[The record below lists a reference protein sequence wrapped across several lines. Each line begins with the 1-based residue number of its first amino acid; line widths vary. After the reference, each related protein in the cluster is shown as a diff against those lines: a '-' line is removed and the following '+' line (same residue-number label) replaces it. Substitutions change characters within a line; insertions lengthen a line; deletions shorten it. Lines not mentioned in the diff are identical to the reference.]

1 MKSDPKST
9 IEAGR
14 AVLGIELGSTR
25 IKAVLTS
32 LAKAGEIN
40 LCVLDVLGNP
50 IIYPTND
57 CALCKCVRESAHGR
71 AQCIKYASHS
81 VLEAMREKRTYFY
94 VCPFGL
100 VDFVTPI
107 FYDGEFL
114 GAVCGG
120 QVRSAEAAA
129 RADFV
134 YPFFGRNEYG
144 VDEKRMRELF
154 EAMPDR
160 PAERFFESAK
170 LVELFAGNLGS
181 VTAVVEMSRREEAEN
196 LAERERLHPA
206 FSYIE
211 KNFTKDIAL
220 GDMARLCHMSENYF
234 SRMFGRVTGTTFPRY
249 IADLRIARAKELLL
263 AGGKVRA
270 VAYDVGYDDPA
281 YFVRKFKQFTGM
293 SPTEWQRF
301 KRAETVTSRADIP
314 SATTEG

>member
-1 MKSDPKST
+1 MKNIFKDDVSL
-9 IEAGR
+9 A
-14 AVLGIELGSTR
+14 R

-32 LAKAGEIN
+32 LAKASDIN
-40 LCVLDVLGNP
+40 LCVLDVLGDP

-57 CALCKCVRESAHGR
+57 CALCKCVRANAQGR

-81 VLEAMREKRTYFY
+81 VLEAMRERRTYFY

-107 FYDGEFL
+107 FYDDEFL

-120 QVRSAEAAA
+120 QVRSTEAAA

-134 YPFFGRNEYG
+134 YPFFGRDEYG
-144 VDEKRMRELF
+144 IDEKKMRKLF
-154 EAMPDR
+154 EQMPDR
-160 PAERFFESAK
+160 SAESFFESAK
-170 LVELFAGNLGS
+170 LVELLASNLDDL
-181 VTAVVEMSRREEAEN
+181 TTVVAMSRRKEAEGI
-196 LAERERLHPA
+196 AERERLRPA
-206 FSYIE
+206 FLCIE
-211 KNFTKDIAL
+211 KNFTKAMSL
-220 GDMARLCHMSENYF
+220 REMARLCHMSENYF

-281 YFVRKFKQFTGM
+281 YFVRRFKQHTGM
-293 SPTEWQRF
+293 TPAEWQKF
-301 KRAETVTSRADIP
+301 SLAER
-314 SATTEG
+314 EGARRRDTFEEI

>member
-1 MKSDPKST
+1 MKDIFKDDVSLS
-9 IEAGR
+9 
-14 AVLGIELGSTR
+14 R

-120 QVRSAEAAA
+120 QVRSTEAAA

-181 VTAVVEMSRREEAEN
+181 VTAVVEMSRREEAEGI
-196 LAERERLHPA
+196 AERERLRPA
-206 FSYIE
+206 FLCIE
-211 KNFTKDIAL
+211 KNFTKAMSL
-220 GDMARLCHMSENYF
+220 REMARLCHMSENYF
-234 SRMFGRVTGTTFPRY
+234 SRLFGRVTGTTFPRY

-281 YFVRKFKQFTGM
+281 YFVRRFKQHTGM
-293 SPTEWQRF
+293 TPAEWQKF
-301 KRAETVTSRADIP
+301 GLAER
-314 SATTEG
+314 EGARRRDTF

>member
-1 MKSDPKST
+1 MKNIFKDDVSL
-9 IEAGR
+9 A
-14 AVLGIELGSTR
+14 R

-32 LAKAGEIN
+32 LAKASDIN

-120 QVRSAEAAA
+120 QVRSTEAAA

-134 YPFFGRNEYG
+134 YPFFGRDEYG
-144 VDEKRMRELF
+144 IDEKKMRKLF
-154 EAMPDR
+154 EQMPDR
-160 PAERFFESAK
+160 SAESFFESAK
-170 LVELFAGNLGS
+170 LVELFASNLDDL
-181 VTAVVEMSRREEAEN
+181 TTVVAMSRRKEAEGI
-196 LAERERLHPA
+196 AERERLRPA
-206 FSYIE
+206 FLCIE
-211 KNFTKDIAL
+211 KNFTKAMSL
-220 GDMARLCHMSENYF
+220 REMARLCHMSENYF

-281 YFVRKFKQFTGM
+281 YFVRRFKQHTGM
-293 SPTEWQRF
+293 TPAEWQKF
-301 KRAETVTSRADIP
+301 GLAER
-314 SATTEG
+314 EGARRRDTFEEI

>member
-1 MKSDPKST
+1 MKDIFKDDVSLS
-9 IEAGR
+9 
-14 AVLGIELGSTR
+14 R

-57 CALCKCVRESAHGR
+57 CA
-71 AQCIKYASHS
+71 
-81 VLEAMREKRTYFY
+81 
-94 VCPFGL
+94 CPFGL

-120 QVRSAEAAA
+120 QVRSTEAAA

-196 LAERERLHPA
+196 LAERERLRPA
-206 FSYIE
+206 FSHIE
-211 KNFTKDIAL
+211 KNFTKDIAREL
-220 GDMARLCHMSENYF
+220 FFPPVRQGDGDDVPALHQRTQDRPCQ
-234 SRMFGRVTGTTFPRY
+234 
-249 IADLRIARAKELLL
+249 
-263 AGGKVRA
+263 RA
-270 VAYDVGYDDPA
+270 VAIRHA
-281 YFVRKFKQFTGM
+281 QSQHR
-293 SPTEWQRF
+293 R
-301 KRAETVTSRADIP
+301 I
-314 SATTEG
+314 

>member
-1 MKSDPKST
+1 MKDIFKDDVSLS
-9 IEAGR
+9 
-14 AVLGIELGSTR
+14 R

-134 YPFFGRNEYG
+134 YPFFGRDEYG

-281 YFVRKFKQFTGM
+281 YFVRRFKQHTGM
-293 SPTEWQRF
+293 TPAGWQKF
-301 KRAETVTSRADIP
+301 GLAER
-314 SATTEG
+314 EGAGRRDTFEETDRRQRSDRIE

>member
-1 MKSDPKST
+1 MKNIFKDDVSL
-9 IEAGR
+9 A
-14 AVLGIELGSTR
+14 R

-32 LAKAGEIN
+32 LAKASDIN
-40 LCVLDVLGNP
+40 LCVLDVLGDP

-81 VLEAMREKRTYFY
+81 VLEAMRERRTYFY

-107 FYDGEFL
+107 FYDDEFL

-120 QVRSAEAAA
+120 QVRSTEAAA

-134 YPFFGRNEYG
+134 YPFFGRDEYG
-144 VDEKRMRELF
+144 IDEKKMRKLF
-154 EAMPDR
+154 EQMPDR
-160 PAERFFESAK
+160 SAESFFESAK
-170 LVELFAGNLGS
+170 LVELLASNLDDL
-181 VTAVVEMSRREEAEN
+181 TTVVAMSRRKEAEGI
-196 LAERERLHPA
+196 AERERLRPA
-206 FSYIE
+206 FLCIE
-211 KNFTKDIAL
+211 KNFTKAMSL
-220 GDMARLCHMSENYF
+220 REMARLCHMSENYF

-263 AGGKVRA
+263 AGGKVCA

-281 YFVRKFKQFTGM
+281 YFVRRFKQHTGM
-293 SPTEWQRF
+293 TPAEWQKF
-301 KRAETVTSRADIP
+301 GLAER
-314 SATTEG
+314 EGARRRDTFEEI

>member
-1 MKSDPKST
+1 MKNIFKDDVSL
-9 IEAGR
+9 A
-14 AVLGIELGSTR
+14 R

-32 LAKAGEIN
+32 LAKASDIN
-40 LCVLDVLGNP
+40 LCVLDVLGDP

-57 CALCKCVRESAHGR
+57 CALCKCVRANAQGR

-81 VLEAMREKRTYFY
+81 VLEAMRERRTYFY

-107 FYDGEFL
+107 FYDDEFL

-120 QVRSAEAAA
+120 QVRSTEAAA

-134 YPFFGRNEYG
+134 YPFFGRDEYG
-144 VDEKRMRELF
+144 IDEKKMRKLF
-154 EAMPDR
+154 EQMPDR
-160 PAERFFESAK
+160 SAESFFESAK
-170 LVELFAGNLGS
+170 LVELLASNLDDL
-181 VTAVVEMSRREEAEN
+181 TTVVAMSRRKEAEGI
-196 LAERERLHPA
+196 AERERLRPA
-206 FSYIE
+206 FLCIE
-211 KNFTKDIAL
+211 KNFTKAMSL
-220 GDMARLCHMSENYF
+220 REMARLCHMSENYF

-281 YFVRKFKQFTGM
+281 YFVRRFKQHTGM
-293 SPTEWQRF
+293 TPAEWQKF
-301 KRAETVTSRADIP
+301 GLAER
-314 SATTEG
+314 EGARRRDTFEEI

>member
-1 MKSDPKST
+1 MKNIFKDDVSL
-9 IEAGR
+9 A
-14 AVLGIELGSTR
+14 R

-32 LAKAGEIN
+32 LAKASDIN

-120 QVRSAEAAA
+120 QVRSTEAAA

-134 YPFFGRNEYG
+134 YPFFGRDEYG
-144 VDEKRMRELF
+144 IDEKKMRKLF
-154 EAMPDR
+154 EQMPDR
-160 PAERFFESAK
+160 SAESFFESAK
-170 LVELFAGNLGS
+170 LVELLASNLDDL
-181 VTAVVEMSRREEAEN
+181 TTVVAMSRRKEAEGI
-196 LAERERLHPA
+196 AERERLRPA
-206 FSYIE
+206 FLCIE
-211 KNFTKDIAL
+211 KNFTKAMSL
-220 GDMARLCHMSENYF
+220 REMARLCHMSENYF

-281 YFVRKFKQFTGM
+281 YFVRRFKQHTGM
-293 SPTEWQRF
+293 TPAEWQKF
-301 KRAETVTSRADIP
+301 GLAER
-314 SATTEG
+314 EGARRRDTFEEI

>member
-1 MKSDPKST
+1 MKNIFKDDVSL
-9 IEAGR
+9 A
-14 AVLGIELGSTR
+14 R

-32 LAKAGEIN
+32 LAKASDIN
-40 LCVLDVLGNP
+40 LCVLDVLGDP

-57 CALCKCVRESAHGR
+57 CALCKCVRANAQGR

-81 VLEAMREKRTYFY
+81 VLEAMRERRTYFY

-107 FYDGEFL
+107 FYDDEFL

-120 QVRSAEAAA
+120 QVRSTEAAA

-134 YPFFGRNEYG
+134 YPFFGRDEYG
-144 VDEKRMRELF
+144 IDEKKMRKLF
-154 EAMPDR
+154 EQMPDR
-160 PAERFFESAK
+160 SAESFFESAK
-170 LVELFAGNLGS
+170 LVELLASNLDDL
-181 VTAVVEMSRREEAEN
+181 TIVVAMSRRKEAEGI
-196 LAERERLHPA
+196 AERERLRPA
-206 FSYIE
+206 FLCIE
-211 KNFTKDIAL
+211 KNFTKAMSL
-220 GDMARLCHMSENYF
+220 REMARLCHMSENYF

-281 YFVRKFKQFTGM
+281 YFVRRFKQHTGM
-293 SPTEWQRF
+293 TPAEWQKF
-301 KRAETVTSRADIP
+301 GLAER
-314 SATTEG
+314 EGARRRDTFEEI

>member
-1 MKSDPKST
+1 MKDIFKDDVSLS
-9 IEAGR
+9 
-14 AVLGIELGSTR
+14 R

-134 YPFFGRNEYG
+134 YPFFGRDEYG

-281 YFVRKFKQFTGM
+281 YFVRRFKQHTGM
-293 SPTEWQRF
+293 TPAEWQKF
-301 KRAETVTSRADIP
+301 GLAER
-314 SATTEG
+314 EGARRRDTFEEI

>member
-1 MKSDPKST
+1 MKDIFKDDVSLS
-9 IEAGR
+9 
-14 AVLGIELGSTR
+14 R

-57 CALCKCVRESAHGR
+57 CALCKCVRANAQGR

-120 QVRSAEAAA
+120 QVRSTEAAA

-181 VTAVVEMSRREEAEN
+181 VTAVVEMSRRGSME
-196 LAERERLHPA
+196 PSTWVM
-206 FSYIE
+206 FSSS
-211 KNFTKDIAL
+211 KQRTTST
-220 GDMARLCHMSENYF
+220 MAAH
-234 SRMFGRVTGTTFPRY
+234 SRMLPRNW
-249 IADLRIARAKELLL
+249 LPRPSPLL
-263 AGGKVRA
+263 APRTR
-270 VAYDVGYDDPA
+270 PA
-281 YFVRKFKQFTGM
+281 M
-293 SPTEWQRF
+293 SMKSTE
-301 KRAETVTSRADIP
+301 A
-314 SATTEG
+314 

>member
-1 MKSDPKST
+1 MKDIFKDDVSLS
-9 IEAGR
+9 
-14 AVLGIELGSTR
+14 R

-120 QVRSAEAAA
+120 QVRSTEAAA

-181 VTAVVEMSRREEAEN
+181 VTAGWRCRAGRR
-196 LAERERLHPA
+196 RR
-206 FSYIE
+206 
-211 KNFTKDIAL
+211 
-220 GDMARLCHMSENYF
+220 
-234 SRMFGRVTGTTFPRY
+234 
-249 IADLRIARAKELLL
+249 
-263 AGGKVRA
+263 
-270 VAYDVGYDDPA
+270 
-281 YFVRKFKQFTGM
+281 
-293 SPTEWQRF
+293 
-301 KRAETVTSRADIP
+301 TSRKGSGCAPRFRTLKRISQRISP
-314 SATTEG
+314 SEIWLSFAT

>member
-1 MKSDPKST
+1 MKDIFKDDVSL
-9 IEAGR
+9 A
-14 AVLGIELGSTR
+14 R

-107 FYDGEFL
+107 FFDGEFL

-120 QVRSAEAAA
+120 QVRSTEAAA
-129 RADFV
+129 QADFV
-134 YPFFGRNEYG
+134 YPFFGRIEYG
-144 VDEKRMRELF
+144 IDEKKMRELF

-170 LVELFAGNLGS
+170 LVELFAGNLGN
-181 VTAVVEMSRREEAEN
+181 VTAVVEMSRKAEAEN

-220 GDMARLCHMSENYF
+220 GEMAELCHMSENYF
-234 SRMFGRVTGTTFPRY
+234 SRLFGRVTGTTFPRY
-249 IADLRIARAKELLL
+249 INGLRIARAKELLL
-263 AGGKVRA
+263 SGALKVNA
-270 VAYDVGYDDPA
+270 IAYEVGYDDPA

-301 KRAETVTSRADIP
+301 KREENAAPRAASGSDGATADETP
-314 SATTEG
+314 MTTEG

>member
-1 MKSDPKST
+1 MKNIFKDDVSL
-9 IEAGR
+9 A
-14 AVLGIELGSTR
+14 R

-32 LAKAGEIN
+32 LAKASDIN
-40 LCVLDVLGNP
+40 LCVLDVLGDP

-57 CALCKCVRESAHGR
+57 CALCKCARESAHGR

-81 VLEAMREKRTYFY
+81 VLEAMRERRTYFY

-107 FYDGEFL
+107 FYDDEFL

-120 QVRSAEAAA
+120 QVRSTEAAA

-134 YPFFGRNEYG
+134 YPFFGRDEYG
-144 VDEKRMRELF
+144 IDEKKMRKLF
-154 EAMPDR
+154 EQMPDR
-160 PAERFFESAK
+160 SAESFFESAK
-170 LVELFAGNLGS
+170 LVELFASNLDDL
-181 VTAVVEMSRREEAEN
+181 TTVVAMSRRKEAEGI
-196 LAERERLHPA
+196 AERERLRPA
-206 FSYIE
+206 FLCIE
-211 KNFTKDIAL
+211 KNFTKAMSL
-220 GDMARLCHMSENYF
+220 REMARLCHMSENYF

-281 YFVRKFKQFTGM
+281 YFVRRFKQHTGM
-293 SPTEWQRF
+293 TPAEWQKF
-301 KRAETVTSRADIP
+301 CLAER
-314 SATTEG
+314 EGARRRDTFEEI

>member
-1 MKSDPKST
+1 MKDIFKDDVSLS
-9 IEAGR
+9 
-14 AVLGIELGSTR
+14 R

-120 QVRSAEAAA
+120 QVRSTEAAA

-144 VDEKRMRELF
+144 VDEKRMCELF

-196 LAERERLHPA
+196 LAERERLRPA
-206 FSYIE
+206 FSHIE

-220 GDMARLCHMSENYF
+220 GDMAELCHMSENYF
-234 SRMFGRVTGTTFPRY
+234 SRLFGRVTGTTFPRY
-249 IADLRIARAKELLL
+249 INGLRIARAKELLL
-263 AGGKVRA
+263 SGTLKVNT
-270 VAYDVGYDDPA
+270 VAYEVGYDDPA

-301 KRAETVTSRADIP
+301 KRAETVTSRAASGSDGATADETP
-314 SATTEG
+314 MTTEE

>member
-1 MKSDPKST
+1 MKDIFKDDVSLS
-9 IEAGR
+9 
-14 AVLGIELGSTR
+14 R

-120 QVRSAEAAA
+120 QVRSTEAAA

-196 LAERERLHPA
+196 LAERERLRPA
-206 FSYIE
+206 FSHIE
-211 KNFTKDIAL
+211 KSFIKDIAL
-220 GDMARLCHMSENYF
+220 GDMAELCHMSENYF
-234 SRMFGRVTGTTFPRY
+234 SRLFGRVTGTTFPRY
-249 IADLRIARAKELLL
+249 INGLRIARAKELLL
-263 AGGKVRA
+263 SGTLKVNT
-270 VAYDVGYDDPA
+270 VAYEVGYDDPA

-301 KRAETVTSRADIP
+301 KRAETVTSRAASGSDGATADETP
-314 SATTEG
+314 MTTEG

>member
-1 MKSDPKST
+1 MKDIFKDDVSLS
-9 IEAGR
+9 
-14 AVLGIELGSTR
+14 R

-57 CALCKCVRESAHGR
+57 CALCKCVRANAQGR

-114 GAVCGG
+114 GAV
-120 QVRSAEAAA
+120 EAAA

-196 LAERERLHPA
+196 LAERERLRPA
-206 FSYIE
+206 FSHIE

-220 GDMARLCHMSENYF
+220 GDMAELCHMSENYF
-234 SRMFGRVTGTTFPRY
+234 SRLFGRVTGTTFPRY
-249 IADLRIARAKELLL
+249 INGLRIARAKELLL
-263 AGGKVRA
+263 SGTLKVNT
-270 VAYDVGYDDPA
+270 VAYEVGYDDPA

-301 KRAETVTSRADIP
+301 KRAETVTSRAASGSDGATADETP
-314 SATTEG
+314 MTTEE

>member
-1 MKSDPKST
+1 MKNIFKDDVSL
-9 IEAGR
+9 A
-14 AVLGIELGSTR
+14 R

-32 LAKAGEIN
+32 LAKASDIN
-40 LCVLDVLGNP
+40 LCVLDVLGDP

-57 CALCKCVRESAHGR
+57 CALCKCARESAHGR

-81 VLEAMREKRTYFY
+81 VLEAMRERRTYFY

-107 FYDGEFL
+107 FYDDEFL

-120 QVRSAEAAA
+120 QVRSTEAAA

-134 YPFFGRNEYG
+134 YPFFGRDEYG
-144 VDEKRMRELF
+144 IDEKKMRKLF
-154 EAMPDR
+154 EQMPDR
-160 PAERFFESAK
+160 SAESFFESAK
-170 LVELFAGNLGS
+170 LVELFASNLDDL
-181 VTAVVEMSRREEAEN
+181 TTVVAMSRRKEAEGI
-196 LAERERLHPA
+196 AERERLRPA
-206 FSYIE
+206 FLCIE
-211 KNFTKDIAL
+211 KNFTKAMSL
-220 GDMARLCHMSENYF
+220 REMARLCHMSENYF

-281 YFVRKFKQFTGM
+281 YFVRRFKQHTGM
-293 SPTEWQRF
+293 TPAEWQKF
-301 KRAETVTSRADIP
+301 GLAER
-314 SATTEG
+314 EGARRRDTFEEI

>member
-1 MKSDPKST
+1 MKDIFKDDVSLS
-9 IEAGR
+9 
-14 AVLGIELGSTR
+14 R

-57 CALCKCVRESAHGR
+57 CALCKCVRESARGR

-144 VDEKRMRELF
+144 VDEKGSLRAPNLWSCL
-154 EAMPDR
+154 
-160 PAERFFESAK
+160 PATSA
-170 LVELFAGNLGS
+170 A
-181 VTAVVEMSRREEAEN
+181 
-196 LAERERLHPA
+196 
-206 FSYIE
+206 
-211 KNFTKDIAL
+211 
-220 GDMARLCHMSENYF
+220 
-234 SRMFGRVTGTTFPRY
+234 
-249 IADLRIARAKELLL
+249 
-263 AGGKVRA
+263 
-270 VAYDVGYDDPA
+270 
-281 YFVRKFKQFTGM
+281 
-293 SPTEWQRF
+293 
-301 KRAETVTSRADIP
+301 
-314 SATTEG
+314 

>member
-1 MKSDPKST
+1 MKNIFKDDVSL
-9 IEAGR
+9 A
-14 AVLGIELGSTR
+14 R

-32 LAKAGEIN
+32 LAKAGDIN
-40 LCVLDVLGNP
+40 LCVLDVLGDP

-57 CALCKCVRESAHGR
+57 CALCKYARESAQGR

-81 VLEAMREKRTYFY
+81 VLEAMRERRTYFY

-107 FYDGEFL
+107 FYDDEFL

-120 QVRSAEAAA
+120 QVRSTEAAA

-134 YPFFGRNEYG
+134 YPFFGRDEYG
-144 VDEKRMRELF
+144 IDEKKMRKLF
-154 EAMPDR
+154 EQMPDR
-160 PAERFFESAK
+160 SAESFFESAK
-170 LVELFAGNLGS
+170 LVELFASNLDDL
-181 VTAVVEMSRREEAEN
+181 TTVVAMSRRKEAEGI
-196 LAERERLHPA
+196 AERERLRPA
-206 FSYIE
+206 FLCIE
-211 KNFTKDIAL
+211 KNFTKAMSL
-220 GDMARLCHMSENYF
+220 REMARLCHMSENYF

-281 YFVRKFKQFTGM
+281 YFVRRFKQHTGM
-293 SPTEWQRF
+293 TPAEWQKF
-301 KRAETVTSRADIP
+301 GLAER
-314 SATTEG
+314 EGARRRDTFEEI

>member
-1 MKSDPKST
+1 MKNIFKDDVSL
-9 IEAGR
+9 A
-14 AVLGIELGSTR
+14 R

-32 LAKAGEIN
+32 LAKASDIN
-40 LCVLDVLGNP
+40 LCVLDVLGDP

-57 CALCKCVRESAHGR
+57 CALCKCARESARGR

-81 VLEAMREKRTYFY
+81 VLEAMRERRTYFY

-107 FYDGEFL
+107 FYDDEFL

-120 QVRSAEAAA
+120 QVRSTEAAA

-134 YPFFGRNEYG
+134 YPFFGRDEYG
-144 VDEKRMRELF
+144 IDEKKMRKLF
-154 EAMPDR
+154 EQMPDR
-160 PAERFFESAK
+160 SAESFFESAK
-170 LVELFAGNLGS
+170 LVELFASNLDDL
-181 VTAVVEMSRREEAEN
+181 TTVVAMSRRKEAEGI
-196 LAERERLHPA
+196 AERERLRPA
-206 FSYIE
+206 FLCIE
-211 KNFTKDIAL
+211 KNFTKAMSL
-220 GDMARLCHMSENYF
+220 REMARLCHMSENYF

-281 YFVRKFKQFTGM
+281 YFVRRFKQHTGM
-293 SPTEWQRF
+293 TPAEWQKF
-301 KRAETVTSRADIP
+301 SLAER
-314 SATTEG
+314 EGARRRDTFEEI

>member
-1 MKSDPKST
+1 MKDIFKDDVSLS
-9 IEAGR
+9 
-14 AVLGIELGSTR
+14 R

-134 YPFFGRNEYG
+134 YPFFGRDEYG

-263 AGGKVRA
+263 SGTLKVNT
-270 VAYDVGYDDPA
+270 VAYEVGYDDPA

-314 SATTEG
+314 SATTEE

>member
-1 MKSDPKST
+1 MKNIFKDDVSL
-9 IEAGR
+9 A
-14 AVLGIELGSTR
+14 R

-32 LAKAGEIN
+32 LAKASDIN
-40 LCVLDVLGNP
+40 LCVLDVLGDP

-57 CALCKCVRESAHGR
+57 CALCKCVRANAQGR

-81 VLEAMREKRTYFY
+81 VLEAMRERRTYFY

-107 FYDGEFL
+107 FYDDEFL

-120 QVRSAEAAA
+120 QVRSTEAAA

-134 YPFFGRNEYG
+134 YPFFGRDEYG
-144 VDEKRMRELF
+144 IDEKKMRKLF
-154 EAMPDR
+154 EQMPDR
-160 PAERFFESAK
+160 SAESFFESAK
-170 LVELFAGNLGS
+170 LVELFASNLDDL
-181 VTAVVEMSRREEAEN
+181 TTVVAMSRRKEAEGI
-196 LAERERLHPA
+196 AERERLRPA
-206 FSYIE
+206 FLCIE
-211 KNFTKDIAL
+211 KNFTKAMSL
-220 GDMARLCHMSENYF
+220 REMARLCHMSENYF

-281 YFVRKFKQFTGM
+281 YFVRRFKQHTGM
-293 SPTEWQRF
+293 TPAEWQKF
-301 KRAETVTSRADIP
+301 SLAER
-314 SATTEG
+314 EGARRRDTFEEI

>member
-1 MKSDPKST
+1 MKNIFKDDVSL
-9 IEAGR
+9 A
-14 AVLGIELGSTR
+14 R

-57 CALCKCVRESAHGR
+57 CALCKCVRANAQGR

-81 VLEAMREKRTYFY
+81 VLEAMRERRTYFY

-107 FYDGEFL
+107 FYDDEFL

-120 QVRSAEAAA
+120 QVRSTEAAA

-134 YPFFGRNEYG
+134 YPFFGRDEYG
-144 VDEKRMRELF
+144 IDEKKMRKLF
-154 EAMPDR
+154 EQMPDR
-160 PAERFFESAK
+160 SAESFFESAK
-170 LVELFAGNLGS
+170 LVELLASNLDDL
-181 VTAVVEMSRREEAEN
+181 TTVVAMSRRKEAEGI
-196 LAERERLHPA
+196 AERERLRPA
-206 FSYIE
+206 FLCIE
-211 KNFTKDIAL
+211 KKFTKAMSL
-220 GDMARLCHMSENYF
+220 REMARLCHMSENYF

-281 YFVRKFKQFTGM
+281 YFVRRFKQHTGM
-293 SPTEWQRF
+293 TPAEWQKF
-301 KRAETVTSRADIP
+301 SLAER
-314 SATTEG
+314 EGARRRDTFEEI

>member
-1 MKSDPKST
+1 MKNIFKDDVSL
-9 IEAGR
+9 A
-14 AVLGIELGSTR
+14 R

-32 LAKAGEIN
+32 LAKASDIN
-40 LCVLDVLGNP
+40 LCVLDVLGDP

-57 CALCKCVRESAHGR
+57 CALCKCVRANAQGR

-81 VLEAMREKRTYFY
+81 VLEAMRERRTYFY

-100 VDFVTPI
+100 VDFATPI
-107 FYDGEFL
+107 FYDDEFL

-120 QVRSAEAAA
+120 QVRSTEAAA

-181 VTAVVEMSRREEAEN
+181 VTAVVEMSRREEAEGI
-196 LAERERLHPA
+196 AERERLRPA
-206 FSYIE
+206 FLCIE
-211 KNFTKDIAL
+211 KNFTKAMSL
-220 GDMARLCHMSENYF
+220 REMARLCHMSENYF

-281 YFVRKFKQFTGM
+281 YFVRRFKQHTGM
-293 SPTEWQRF
+293 TPAEWQKF
-301 KRAETVTSRADIP
+301 GLAER
-314 SATTEG
+314 EGARRRDTFEEI

>member
-1 MKSDPKST
+1 MKNIFKDDVSL
-9 IEAGR
+9 A
-14 AVLGIELGSTR
+14 R

-32 LAKAGEIN
+32 LAKAGDIN
-40 LCVLDVLGNP
+40 LCVLDVLGDP

-57 CALCKCVRESAHGR
+57 CALCKCARANAQGR

-120 QVRSAEAAA
+120 QVRSTEAAA

-170 LVELFAGNLGS
+170 LVELLASNLDDL
-181 VTAVVEMSRREEAEN
+181 TTVVAMSRRKEAEGI
-196 LAERERLHPA
+196 AERERLRPA
-206 FSYIE
+206 FLCIE
-211 KNFTKDIAL
+211 KNFTKAMSL
-220 GDMARLCHMSENYF
+220 REMARLCHMSENYF

-281 YFVRKFKQFTGM
+281 YFVRRFKQHTGM
-293 SPTEWQRF
+293 TPAEWQKF
-301 KRAETVTSRADIP
+301 GLAER
-314 SATTEG
+314 EGARRRDTFEEI

>member
-1 MKSDPKST
+1 MKNIFKDDVSLS
-9 IEAGR
+9 
-14 AVLGIELGSTR
+14 R

-57 CALCKCVRESAHGR
+57 CALCKCVRANAQGR

-81 VLEAMREKRTYFY
+81 VLEAMRERRTYFY

-107 FYDGEFL
+107 FYDDEFL

-120 QVRSAEAAA
+120 QVRSTEAAA

-134 YPFFGRNEYG
+134 YPFFGRDEYG
-144 VDEKRMRELF
+144 IDEKKMRKLF
-154 EAMPDR
+154 EQMPDR
-160 PAERFFESAK
+160 SAESFFESAK
-170 LVELFAGNLGS
+170 LVELLASNLDDL
-181 VTAVVEMSRREEAEN
+181 TTVVAMSRRKETEGI
-196 LAERERLHPA
+196 AERERLRPA
-206 FSYIE
+206 FLCIE
-211 KNFTKDIAL
+211 KNFTKAMSL
-220 GDMARLCHMSENYF
+220 REMARLCHMSENYF

-281 YFVRKFKQFTGM
+281 YFVRRFKQHTGM
-293 SPTEWQRF
+293 TPAEWQKF
-301 KRAETVTSRADIP
+301 SLAER
-314 SATTEG
+314 EGARRRDTFEEI

>member
-1 MKSDPKST
+1 MKNIFKYDVSL
-9 IEAGR
+9 A
-14 AVLGIELGSTR
+14 R

-32 LAKAGEIN
+32 LAKASDIN
-40 LCVLDVLGNP
+40 LCVLDVLGDP

-57 CALCKCVRESAHGR
+57 CALCKCVRANAQGR

-81 VLEAMREKRTYFY
+81 VLEAMRERRTYFY

-107 FYDGEFL
+107 FYDDEFL

-120 QVRSAEAAA
+120 QVRSTEAAA

-181 VTAVVEMSRREEAEN
+181 VTAVVEMSRREEAEGI
-196 LAERERLHPA
+196 AERERLRPA
-206 FSYIE
+206 FLCIE
-211 KNFTKDIAL
+211 KNFTKAMSL
-220 GDMARLCHMSENYF
+220 REMARLCHMSENYF

-281 YFVRKFKQFTGM
+281 YFVRRFKQHTGM
-293 SPTEWQRF
+293 TPAEWQKF
-301 KRAETVTSRADIP
+301 GLAER
-314 SATTEG
+314 EGARRRDTFEEI

>member
-1 MKSDPKST
+1 MKDIFKDDVSLS
-9 IEAGR
+9 
-14 AVLGIELGSTR
+14 R

-57 CALCKCVRESAHGR
+57 CALCKCVRANAQGR

-107 FYDGEFL
+107 FYDDEFL

-120 QVRSAEAAA
+120 QVRSTEAAA

-134 YPFFGRNEYG
+134 YPFFGRDEYG
-144 VDEKRMRELF
+144 IDEKKMRKLF
-154 EAMPDR
+154 EQMPDR
-160 PAERFFESAK
+160 SAESFFESAK
-170 LVELFAGNLGS
+170 LVELFASNLDDL
-181 VTAVVEMSRREEAEN
+181 TTVVAMSRRKEAEGI
-196 LAERERLHPA
+196 AERERLRPA
-206 FSYIE
+206 FLCIE
-211 KNFTKDIAL
+211 KNFTKAMSL
-220 GDMARLCHMSENYF
+220 REMARLCHMSENYF

-281 YFVRKFKQFTGM
+281 YFVRRFKQHTGM
-293 SPTEWQRF
+293 TPAEWQKF
-301 KRAETVTSRADIP
+301 GLAER
-314 SATTEG
+314 EGARRRDTFEEI

>member
-1 MKSDPKST
+1 MKNIFKDDVSL
-9 IEAGR
+9 A
-14 AVLGIELGSTR
+14 R

-32 LAKAGEIN
+32 LSKASDIN
-40 LCVLDVLGNP
+40 LCVLDVLGDP

-57 CALCKCVRESAHGR
+57 CALCKCVRANAQGR

-81 VLEAMREKRTYFY
+81 VLEAMRERRTYFY

-107 FYDGEFL
+107 FYDDEFL

-120 QVRSAEAAA
+120 QVRSTEAAA

-134 YPFFGRNEYG
+134 YPFFGRDEYG
-144 VDEKRMRELF
+144 IDEKKMRKLF
-154 EAMPDR
+154 EQMPDR
-160 PAERFFESAK
+160 SAESFFESAK
-170 LVELFAGNLGS
+170 LVELFASNLDDL
-181 VTAVVEMSRREEAEN
+181 TTVVAMSRRKEAEGI
-196 LAERERLHPA
+196 AERERLRPA
-206 FSYIE
+206 FLCIE
-211 KNFTKDIAL
+211 KNFTKAMSL
-220 GDMARLCHMSENYF
+220 REMARLCHMSENYF

-281 YFVRKFKQFTGM
+281 YFVRRFKQHTGM
-293 SPTEWQRF
+293 TPAEWQKF
-301 KRAETVTSRADIP
+301 GLAER
-314 SATTEG
+314 EGARRRDTFEEI

>member
-1 MKSDPKST
+1 MKNIFKDDVSL
-9 IEAGR
+9 A
-14 AVLGIELGSTR
+14 R

-32 LAKAGEIN
+32 LAKASDIN
-40 LCVLDVLGNP
+40 LCVLDVLGDP

-57 CALCKCVRESAHGR
+57 CALCKCVRANARGR

-81 VLEAMREKRTYFY
+81 VLEAMRERRTYFY

-107 FYDGEFL
+107 FYDDEFL

-120 QVRSAEAAA
+120 QVRSTEAAA

-134 YPFFGRNEYG
+134 YPFFGRDEYG
-144 VDEKRMRELF
+144 IDEKKMRKLF
-154 EAMPDR
+154 EQMPDR
-160 PAERFFESAK
+160 SAESFFESAK
-170 LVELFAGNLGS
+170 LVELFASNLDDL
-181 VTAVVEMSRREEAEN
+181 TTVVAMSRRKEAEGI
-196 LAERERLHPA
+196 AERERLRPA
-206 FSYIE
+206 FLCIE
-211 KNFTKDIAL
+211 KNFTKAMSL
-220 GDMARLCHMSENYF
+220 REMARLCHMSENYF

-281 YFVRKFKQFTGM
+281 YFVRRFKQHTGM
-293 SPTEWQRF
+293 TPAEWQKF
-301 KRAETVTSRADIP
+301 GLAER
-314 SATTEG
+314 EGARRRDTFEEI

>member
-1 MKSDPKST
+1 MKNIFKDDVSL
-9 IEAGR
+9 A
-14 AVLGIELGSTR
+14 R

-32 LAKAGEIN
+32 LAKASDIN
-40 LCVLDVLGNP
+40 LCVLDVLGDP

-57 CALCKCVRESAHGR
+57 CALCKCARESAHGR

-81 VLEAMREKRTYFY
+81 VLEAMRERRTYFY

-107 FYDGEFL
+107 FYDDEFL

-120 QVRSAEAAA
+120 QVRSTEAAA

-134 YPFFGRNEYG
+134 YPFFGRDEYG
-144 VDEKRMRELF
+144 IDEKKMRKLF
-154 EAMPDR
+154 EQMPDR
-160 PAERFFESAK
+160 SAESFFESAK
-170 LVELFAGNLGS
+170 LVELFASNLDDL
-181 VTAVVEMSRREEAEN
+181 TTVVAMSRRKEAEGI
-196 LAERERLHPA
+196 AERERLRPA
-206 FSYIE
+206 FLCIE
-211 KNFTKDIAL
+211 KNFTKAMSL
-220 GDMARLCHMSENYF
+220 REMARLCHMSENYF

-281 YFVRKFKQFTGM
+281 YFVRRFKQHTGM
-293 SPTEWQRF
+293 TPAEWQKF
-301 KRAETVTSRADIP
+301 SLAER
-314 SATTEG
+314 EGARRRDTFEEI

>member
-1 MKSDPKST
+1 MKNIFKDDVSL
-9 IEAGR
+9 A
-14 AVLGIELGSTR
+14 R

-32 LAKAGEIN
+32 LAKASDIN
-40 LCVLDVLGNP
+40 LCVLDVLGDP

-57 CALCKCVRESAHGR
+57 CALCKCARESAHGR

-81 VLEAMREKRTYFY
+81 VLEAMRERRTYFY

-107 FYDGEFL
+107 FYDDEFL

-120 QVRSAEAAA
+120 QVRSTEAAA

-134 YPFFGRNEYG
+134 YPFFGRDEYG
-144 VDEKRMRELF
+144 IDEKKMRKLF
-154 EAMPDR
+154 EQMPDR
-160 PAERFFESAK
+160 SAESFFESAK
-170 LVELFAGNLGS
+170 LVELLASNLDDL
-181 VTAVVEMSRREEAEN
+181 TTVVAMSRRKEAEGI
-196 LAERERLHPA
+196 AERERLRPA
-206 FSYIE
+206 FLCIE
-211 KNFTKDIAL
+211 KNFTKAMSL
-220 GDMARLCHMSENYF
+220 REMARLCHMSENYF

-281 YFVRKFKQFTGM
+281 YFVRRFKQHTGM
-293 SPTEWQRF
+293 TPAEWQKF
-301 KRAETVTSRADIP
+301 GLAER
-314 SATTEG
+314 EGARRRDTFEEI

>member
-1 MKSDPKST
+1 MKNIFKDDVSL
-9 IEAGR
+9 A
-14 AVLGIELGSTR
+14 R

-32 LAKAGEIN
+32 LAKASDIN
-40 LCVLDVLGNP
+40 LCVLDVLGDP

-81 VLEAMREKRTYFY
+81 VLEAMRERRTYFY

-107 FYDGEFL
+107 FYDDEFL

-120 QVRSAEAAA
+120 QVRSTEAAA

-134 YPFFGRNEYG
+134 YPFFGRDEYG
-144 VDEKRMRELF
+144 IDEKKMRKLF
-154 EAMPDR
+154 EQMPDR
-160 PAERFFESAK
+160 SAESFFESAK
-170 LVELFAGNLGS
+170 LVELFASNLDDL
-181 VTAVVEMSRREEAEN
+181 TTVVAMSRRKEAEGI
-196 LAERERLHPA
+196 AERERLRPA
-206 FSYIE
+206 FLCIE
-211 KNFTKDIAL
+211 KNFTKAMSL
-220 GDMARLCHMSENYF
+220 REMARLCHMSENYF

-281 YFVRKFKQFTGM
+281 YFVRRFKQHTGM
-293 SPTEWQRF
+293 TPAEWQKF
-301 KRAETVTSRADIP
+301 SLAER
-314 SATTEG
+314 EGARRRDTFEEI